1 MVAHIKA
8 DGTITLISERCE
20 DKPADELSQ
29 EKTLDMMLTYVAEH
43 TVNKFNAENSHGAI
57 GKRFK
62 IFSNVSYCLITNS
75 KHLKCKYDHMYIY

>member
-57 GKRFK
+57 GKRF
-62 IFSNVSYCLITNS
+62 
-75 KHLKCKYDHMYIY
+75 